1 MSVNSLAPR
10 SFRHTVLVLIW
21 TAVAVPLLILCIFQV
36 RTDYQRQIISHE
48 REFTYETERLSF
60 LLTQDLLQL
69 MGDLDRIASDGSVIR
84 SLSMP
89 ILSPISVKK
98 IEAYLG
104 NNPSVESVMLID
116 KEFFPIEVV
125 PTWALTDDIA
135 VYEPY
140 MADVVSSPQSISDP
154 RPRMFIPPAEVR
166 QSQQLVFIRPI
177 LTASTSLAQP
187 FQVDGLLLASVNIDK
202 LIQAVIAPRS
212 DQALV
217 RLLNKEQV
225 LFSQQKNHS
234 GELYL
239 QQSPIILGLD
249 NQSLL
254 VEVGHLSEGVLIEVL
269 LAYRTQAIVVALF
282 IVLMLLVIKKLAD
295 KLVRPL
301 QLLSE
306 LTTAMSN
313 NNFQQHN
320 TSALDASAMHYRE
333 FSEAFQLLGD
343 METLISKQFQQLHEA
358 NATLEQKVTERTE
371 ALENNIQLLGQQ
383 RKALQQLVQYSMEVH
398 QLSAPNELAQK
409 SVALATDIARQSC
422 GLYLL
427 RNEFFSGCEYWG
439 NVSPTMQTFL
449 QQQHRQLNDFASLS
463 ELMHSASHLHC
474 FPVGSSVSSY
484 QGFFITERS
493 AFSEQAGEALMV
505 LTTML
510 ASAIRQH
517 NLTAKLQQ
525 LAHSDAVTGL
535 PNRHF
540 FSARYKDRVEHFSVL
555 EPTSHFGIFVIDVN
569 GLKFV
574 NDHYGHQYGD
584 EMLTLVADALKYAAR
599 ANDTVARVGGDE
611 FYLLL
616 EKATSDICVAFSE
629 RLASVSRNLNMMI
642 DGETIAISFSF
653 GFACT
658 DNDSLKN
665 LLVLADERMYFA
677 KKKHY
682 QGSAGADA

>member
-1 MSVNSLAPR
+1 MFVNTRAPR

-36 RTDYQRQIISHE
+36 RTDYQRQITSHE
-48 REFTYETERLSF
+48 RELTYETERLSF

-89 ILSPISVKK
+89 ILSPISVQK

-125 PTWALTDDIA
+125 PTWALTDDVAI
-135 VYEPY
+135 YEPY
-140 MADVVSSPQSISDP
+140 MAEVVSSPKSVSDP
-154 RPRMFIPPAEVR
+154 RPRMFIPPAEVG

-177 LTASTSLAQP
+177 LTASSSLSQP
-187 FQVDGLLLASVNIDK
+187 FQVDGLLLVSVNIEK
-202 LIQAVIAPRS
+202 LIQAVLVQHS
-212 DQALV
+212 DQALI

-234 GELYL
+234 DELYL
-239 QQSPIILGLD
+239 HQSPIILGLD

-269 LAYRTQAIVVALF
+269 FAYRTQAIVVALF

-301 QLLSE
+301 HLLSE
-306 LTTAMSN
+306 LTATMSN
-313 NNFQQHN
+313 NNFQQR
-320 TSALDASAMHYRE
+320 TASALDASAMHYRE
-333 FSEAFQLLGD
+333 FAEAFQLLGD
-343 METLISKQFQQLHEA
+343 METLISKQFQQLHDA
-358 NATLEQKVTERTE
+358 NATLEQKVAERTE

-383 RKALQQLVQYSMEVH
+383 RKALQLLVQYSMEVH
-398 QLSAPNELAQK
+398 QLNAQNELAQK
-409 SVALATDIARQSC
+409 SVALAAHIAQQAC

-427 RNEFFSGCEYWG
+427 RNEFFAGCEHWG
-439 NVSPTMQTFL
+439 NLSPTVQTFL

-463 ELMHSASHLHC
+463 EFMHSESDLHC
-474 FPVGSSVSSY
+474 FPVGSSMSSY

-510 ASAIRQH
+510 SSAIRQH

-540 FSARYKDRVEHFSVL
+540 FSARYKDKLEHFNAA
-555 EPTSHFGIFVIDVN
+555 EPASQFGVFVIDVN

-574 NDHYGHQYGD
+574 NDHYGHQFGD
-584 EMLTLVADALKYAAR
+584 EMLTIVADALKHTAR
-599 ANDTVARVGGDE
+599 ANDVVARVGGDE
-611 FYLLL
+611 FYVLLDNV
-616 EKATSDICVAFSE
+616 TSDICSAFSE
-629 RLASVSRNLNMMI
+629 RLHEVSSNLSMVI
-642 DGETIAISFSF
+642 DAHIIAISFSF

-682 QGSAGADA
+682 QDSAGADA